1 MARQARSGLAGIP
14 HLLMQRVHEGQSLV
28 RDDVDR
34 QRFVD
39 ILRTAAKDHR
49 VAIHAYAVSDQTWWA
64 LATPVSEA
72 GLSLMVQAVGRQ
84 YVAFFNRRHAREGS
98 LWSGRF
104 RSCVLASA
112 QDLLDAM
119 ALVELQAPLQG
130 CSSAPHHLGVRVD
143 PLIAEHAQFWT
154 LGNTPFERDAAWRR
168 RLDDGLPAARQS
180 QLHDAV
186 MKGWALGLEVDI
198 LRLQQ
203 LTDRRLTP
211 AKRGR
216 PPRSP
221 NY

>member
-28 RDDVDR
+28 RDDQDR
-34 QRFVD
+34 LRFVD

-49 VAIHAYAVSDQTWWA
+49 VAIHAYAVSDQQWWA

-84 YVAFFNRRHAREGS
+84 YVAYFNRRHQRDGS
-98 LWSGRF
+98 LWAGRY

-119 ALVELQAPLQG
+119 ALVELQAPLQA
-130 CSSAPHHLGVRVD
+130 CSSAAHHLGVRVD

-154 LGNTPFERDAAWRR
+154 LGNTPFDRDAAWRR
-168 RLDDGLPAARQS
+168 RLEEGLSTVRHA

-186 MKGWALGLEVDI
+186 MKGWAIGLEADI
-198 LRLQQ
+198 QRLQL

-216 PPRSP
+216 PPRASI
-221 NY
+221 